1 MSGAD
6 WVDHRRVPS
15 SPRSGA
21 GPYVSRLVAG
31 EDLSE
36 LVQPDVAG
44 HSNAGGV
51 LGAKPSAQQPHHGLG
66 RTIEAGRWGIEIAGH
81 SNRGGD
87 LDAAARDRQA
97 DFPLDLVG
105 VPGKAQQESQWS
117 SEELDEYLG
126 RARVHG
132 RRRVDP
138 DAHVPRVVGDLV
150 EPHAKRD
157 HQGHGFGEEDLPS
170 WGPEYGRT

>member
-15 SPRSGA
+15 SAGSGA

-31 EDLSE
+31 EDLSK
-36 LVQPDVAG
+36 LVQRDVAS

-66 RTIEAGRWGIEIAGH
+66 RTIEAGRWVIELAGH
-81 SNRGGD
+81 IDRVGD

-97 DFPLDLVG
+97 DFALDLVG
-105 VPGKAQQESQWS
+105 VTGKAQQESQWS
-117 SEELDEYLG
+117 
-126 RARVHG
+126 
-132 RRRVDP
+132 
-138 DAHVPRVVGDLV
+138 
-150 EPHAKRD
+150 
-157 HQGHGFGEEDLPS
+157 
-170 WGPEYGRT
+170 